1 MTNRIMASAAPGPLE
16 AYAQHFDTLFGRLNQ
31 RDSLRRYLE
40 GLLLPSERTKTLT
53 ALANTEPI
61 VGAQQPA
68 AQKLQWFL
76 SESTWDVGAVTQRRI
91 ELLRTDPSTAPSED
105 GVLVVDETGD
115 RKDGTRTAHVGRQYL
130 ANLGKIDNGVVSVST
145 LWADARV
152 YYPLE
157 VVPYTPAHHFEQGKS
172 DPAFRTKPAIAL
184 ALTERAVAAGI
195 PFRAVVADS
204 FYGEHAGFIS
214 GLERLGVGYVAALK
228 PSHAWWHQAGTPGSL
243 SEAAKGAGWAD
254 AETSGDW
261 VRVERVFRD
270 GHPEDWWALEIVAG
284 PYGPDQRR
292 RAVVVT
298 TDPSAL
304 PEHST
309 WYLAT
314 NLVASGDDERATPAQ
329 RPADL
334 AEIVRLYGLRMWV
347 EQSYKQVKHRL
358 GWSQYQVRSDRAIRR
373 HWELVCCA
381 FCFCWWA
388 HGQELLLE
396 TRGFLPPHSNATAEE
411 PVARGENTAGRVLA
425 GDATPGARL
434 AGAVGA
440 AEPLVAGLVGAA
452 PTART
457 SGTPGLALAWA
468 GNSTV

>member
-1 MTNRIMASAAPGPLE
+1 MTKRIPAPAAPGALE
-16 AYAQHFDTLFGRLNQ
+16 AYAQHFDTLFVRLNQ

-53 ALANTEPI
+53 ALANSEPI

-76 SESTWDVGAVTQRRI
+76 SESTWDVAAVTQRRI
-91 ELLRTDPSTAPSED
+91 ELLRSDPSTAPSED

-157 VVPYTPAHHFEQGKS
+157 VAPYTPAHHFEQGKIN
-172 DPAFRTKPAIAL
+172 PAFRTKPAIAL
-184 ALTERAVAAGI
+184 ALTGRAVAAGI

-204 FYGEHAGFIS
+204 FYGEHAGFIN
-214 GLERLGVGYVAALK
+214 GLERLGVGYVVGLK
-228 PSHAWWHQAGTPGSL
+228 PSHAWWHPEGTIGSL
-243 SEAAKGAGWAD
+243 SEVAEGAVWTG
-254 AETSGDW
+254 AEDPGAW
-261 VRVERVFRD
+261 EPIERTFRD
-270 GHPEDWWALEIVAG
+270 GHAELWHALEVLAG
-284 PYGPDQRR
+284 PYGPSQQR

-298 TDPSAL
+298 TDPGTL

-309 WYLAT
+309 WYLLT
-314 NLVASGDDERATPAQ
+314 NLPGPDTAPAVASPLAPAG
-329 RPADL
+329 L

-388 HGQELLLE
+388 HGVEMLHE
-396 TRGFLPPHSNATAEE
+396 SRSAPPQTDATAET
-411 PVARGENTAGRVLA
+411 PVARGKNPAQRVLA
-425 GDATPGARL
+425 GGTPSGAQL
-434 AGAVGA
+434 AAAVGA
-440 AEPLVAGLVGAA
+440 AHTLVASLDGSAAAARAAGAAGLVME
-452 PTART
+452 RT
-457 SGTPGLALAWA
+457 RHSLL
-468 GNSTV
+468 